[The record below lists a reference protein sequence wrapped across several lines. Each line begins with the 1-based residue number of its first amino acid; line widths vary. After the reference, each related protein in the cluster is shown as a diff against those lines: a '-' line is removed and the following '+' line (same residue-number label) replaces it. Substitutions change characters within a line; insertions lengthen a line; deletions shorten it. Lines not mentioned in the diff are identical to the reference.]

1 MSIEVKQ
8 KDITVGKTVKFALV
22 NKDRVNELLLKM
34 NVRPIE
40 QMYIG
45 DNGTIY
51 IVPKEE
57 HDIFIF
63 KEVDSNG

>member
-8 KDITVGKTVKFALV
+8 KDITTGKTVKFALV

-63 KEVDSNG
+63 KEVNSNG